1 MVVSGVCGYED
12 ACGERERLECPYSVC
27 DGCPLNP
34 KEEHNTNAQPE
45 RLRGEGVVE

>member
-1 MVVSGVCGYED
+1 MSGVCGYED

-34 KEEHNTNAQPE
+34 KEEHDAHAE
-45 RLRGEGVVE
+45 RLRREGDGE